1 MHVILLNFALLHY
14 ELEKLSHFAF
24 ENFYYILRRNKTYLR
39 KGMEI

>member
-14 ELEKLSHFAF
+14 ALEKLSHVTF